1 MLNSIAI
8 AGRLTRDPELHRT
21 GSGLAVTSYTVA
33 VDRDIPESDGSRKA
47 DFFDCVAWREK
58 GEFVSKYFQK
68 GSMIIVKGR
77 MQARDWQDKEGNK
90 RRSWELIA
98 DNVYFGGNKKDDNQ
112 QTGNQSGY
120 GGYAGGNAYPEA
132 TAAANRYIGGYAAPQ
147 NPGSDFA
154 MLTDDDARL
163 PF

>member
-1 MLNSIAI
+1 MLNSITI
-8 AGRLTRDPELHRT
+8 AGRLTRDPELRRT
-21 GSGLAVTSYTVA
+21 GSGLAVTSFTVA
-33 VDRDIPESDGSRKA
+33 VDRDVPENDGSRKA

-68 GSMIIVKGR
+68 GSFIVAKGR
-77 MQARDWQDKEGNK
+77 MQARDWNDKQGNK

-98 DNVYFGGNKKDDNQ
+98 DSVYFGGNKKDEQ
-112 QTGNQSGY
+112 QAGGQSSYGN
-120 GGYAGGNAYPEA
+120 YAGSNAYPEA
-132 TAAANRYIGGYAAPQ
+132 TAAVNRYGGGYVAPQ

-154 MLTDDDARL
+154 MLTDDDEQL